1 VTVAR
6 SKVFDETY
14 KHYLEEIRH
23 VDFLAKADMLG
34 LQRVNNALVIP
45 LYNKIYRFDVDGI
58 TGDSEDNISPAVQV
72 MICKYILTCQQC
84 PDPNDPFGELVTYR
98 EFKDAGPLISYFTTN
113 TNKTLESTFTGDI
126 TALKKRGQEIGGK
139 LLDSDVF
146 DLSFEFGAF
155 PRVPVI
161 LNFNGRDD
169 QFPACCSILYRSSAE
184 YYLDM
189 ECLAMTGTLLAGK
202 LIAIKRII

>member
-34 LQRVNNALVIP
+34 LQRVNNALVIQ

-139 LLDSDVF
+139 LLDSDVY

-161 LNFNGRDD
+161 LNFNDRDD